1 MNALYTLNTDELD
14 EVFLQTLKTLFPHK
28 MVKLAVHEVSNA
40 TQATEP
46 NLKQLFASVTEG
58 LTDDD
63 LARPR
68 DFGKEATEWNT

>member
-14 EVFLQTLKTLFPHK
+14 DNFLQTIKALFPHK
-28 MVKLAVHEVSNA
+28 MVKLAIHEVSNA
-40 TQATEP
+40 TQVTEP

-58 LTDDD
+58 LTDED

-68 DFGKEATEWNT
+68 DFAKEAME